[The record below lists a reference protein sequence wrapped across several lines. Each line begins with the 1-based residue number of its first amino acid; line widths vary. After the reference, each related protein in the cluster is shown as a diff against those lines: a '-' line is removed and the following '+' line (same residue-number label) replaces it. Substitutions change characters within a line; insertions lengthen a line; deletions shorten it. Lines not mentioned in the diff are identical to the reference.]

1 MTYKRTK
8 EVGDLN
14 QAWDLYY
21 QVFRKITRQLPQ
33 LTTLDLQYVSPKL
46 LAAHDLD
53 LAVPGTYHTGK
64 PVVKIIS
71 FEPTFSVITSKQRPR
86 KLTIKGSDGIP
97 YQYLLKGHEDIRQDE
112 RVMQLFGLVNTLLSV
127 DSECFKRHLNI
138 QQYPAIP
145 LSQNSGLL
153 GWVPDSDTLHILIRE
168 YRESR
173 KILLNIEHRIML
185 QMAPDYDNLTLM
197 QKVEVFGYALDN
209 TTGQDLYRVLWLKS
223 KSSEAWLDRR
233 TNYTRSL
240 GVMSMVGYI
249 LGLGDRHPSNLMLHR
264 ITGKVIHID
273 FGDCFEVA
281 MHREKYPEK
290 VPFRLTR
297 MLTYAMEVSN
307 IEGSFRTTCEAV
319 MKVLREN
326 KESLMAVLEAFMH
339 DPLMHWRLGTK
350 ESPPPAATAAGA
362 TLDAPNGGANMERR
376 RSVIAALDPAE
387 IQRLR
392 QLGSEEAAAE
402 AQRVKPELQNQRAI
416 QVLQRVKAKLTGT
429 DFKPDEELE
438 VRKQVARLIDQATNL
453 ENLCQHYIGMFYR
466 KELFSCGLTGWLQV
480 GVRSGEG

>member
-21 QVFRKITRQLPQ
+21 QVFRKISRQLPQ

-64 PVVKIIS
+64 PVVKITS
-71 FEPTFSVITSKQRPR
+71 FEPTFNVITSKQRPR
-86 KLTIKGSDGIP
+86 KLTIKGSDGVS
-97 YQYLLKGHEDIRQDE
+97 YQYALKGHEDIRQDE

-138 QQYPAIP
+138 QQYPVIP

-153 GWVPDSDTLHILIRE
+153 GWVPDSDTLHVLIRE

-307 IEGSFRTTCEAV
+307 IEGSFRITCEAV

-350 ESPPPAATAAGA
+350 ESPAAP
-362 TLDAPNGGANMERR
+362 TLDAPAGMERR

-392 QLGSEEAAAE
+392 HMGSDESE
-402 AQRVKPELQNQRAI
+402 AQRMKPELQNQRAI
-416 QVLQRVKAKLTGT
+416 QVLERVKAKLTGT
-429 DFKPDEELE
+429 DFKSDEELE
-438 VRKQVARLIDQATNL
+438 VPKQVARLIDQATNL
-453 ENLCQHYIGMFYR
+453 ENLCQHYIGMLL
-466 KELFSCGLTGWLQV
+466 LF
-480 GVRSGEG
+480 